1 MNHPKH
7 TEQAASEPNKR
18 IRTGILIGVI
28 ICAVLLLS
36 HIRAIMTGTVM
47 MLNALAVYE
56 IFRAAHM
63 LSERKLLW
71 AMLIASVVVSLLPL
85 PEYGK
90 VLTYVFPLS
99 ALIFAHIMRRC
110 GRCILDVPLRI
121 CGICI
126 PVMLLYKAIPSVR
139 NLEHGFFCL
148 LGAVLSGCIT
158 DIFAYI
164 TGKSIG
170 KHRLAPVLS
179 PKKTVE
185 GSVGGIAGTV
195 VVLLILGV
203 VLEQADVLQVNFFAL
218 TLYAVTSSIV
228 GQFGD
233 LSMSAVKRCLG
244 VKDYGTLFP
253 GHGGVLDRFDSLL
266 FIAPFTCLF
275 CRHIGPFFL

>member
-1 MNHPKH
+1 MS
-7 TEQAASEPNKR
+7 TSSGEPNKR
-18 IRTGILIGVI
+18 IHTGILIGVL

-36 HIRAIMTGTVM
+36 HIPAILTGTVVI
-47 MLNALAVYE
+47 LNALAVFE
-56 IFRAAHM
+56 MFQAAHM
-63 LSERKLLW
+63 LSERKLLLG
-71 AMLIASVVVSLLPL
+71 MLIASVVVSLLPV

-90 VLTYVFPLS
+90 VLAYVFPLS
-99 ALIFAHIMRRC
+99 VLVFAHIMRRC

-121 CGICI
+121 CGICSL
-126 PVMLLYKAIPSVR
+126 VLLMFKAIPSVR

-170 KHRLAPVLS
+170 KHKLCPVIS

-185 GSVGGIAGTV
+185 GSVGGIFGTV
-195 VVLLILGV
+195 AVLLLLGFA
-203 VLEQADVLQVNFFAL
+203 LEQANAVQVNFIAL
-218 TLYAVTSSIV
+218 TFYAVLSSIV

-244 VKDYGTLFP
+244 LKDYGTLFP
-253 GHGGVLDRFDSLL
+253 GHGGILDRFYSLL

>member
-1 MNHPKH
+1 MS
-7 TEQAASEPNKR
+7 ASSGEANKR

-28 ICAVLLLS
+28 ICGVLLLS
-36 HIRAIMTGTVM
+36 HVPAIMTGTVVI
-47 MLNALAVYE
+47 LNALAVFE
-56 IFRAAHM
+56 MFQAAHM
-63 LSERKLLW
+63 LSERKLLG
-71 AMLIASVVVSLLPL
+71 AMLIASVAVSLLPV

-90 VLTYVFPLS
+90 VLACVFPLS

-121 CGICI
+121 CGICSL
-126 PVMLLYKAIPSVR
+126 VLLMFKAIPSVR

-164 TGKSIG
+164 TGKTLG
-170 KHRLAPVLS
+170 KHKLCPVIS

-185 GSVGGIAGTV
+185 GSIGGIFGTV
-195 VVLLILGV
+195 AILLLLGFA
-203 VLEQADVLQVNFFAL
+203 LEQANVVQVNFIAL
-218 TLYAVTSSIV
+218 TFYAVLSSIV

>member
-1 MNHPKH
+1 MS
-7 TEQAASEPNKR
+7 TSSGESNKR

-28 ICAVLLLS
+28 ICAVLLFS
-36 HIRAIMTGTVM
+36 HIPAILTGTVVI
-47 MLNALAVYE
+47 LNALAVFE
-56 IFRAAHM
+56 IFQAAHM
-63 LSERKLLW
+63 LWERKLL
-71 AMLIASVVVSLLPL
+71 AGMLIASVVVSLLPV

-90 VLTYVFPLS
+90 VLAYVFPLS

-121 CGICI
+121 CGVCSQVI
-126 PVMLLYKAIPSVR
+126 LLFKAIPTVR

-164 TGKSIG
+164 TGKTLG
-170 KHRLAPVLS
+170 KHKLCPVIS

-185 GSVGGIAGTV
+185 GSIGGTFGTV
-195 VVLLILGV
+195 AVLLILGL
-203 VLEQADVLQVNFFAL
+203 VLENAEVLQVNFIKL

-253 GHGGVLDRFDSLL
+253 GHGGILDRFDSFLV
-266 FIAPFTCLF
+266 FAPFTCLF
-275 CRHIGPFFL
+275 CCHIGPFFL

>member
-1 MNHPKH
+1 MS
-7 TEQAASEPNKR
+7 ASSGEANKR
-18 IRTGILIGVI
+18 IRTGIFIGVI
-28 ICAVLLLS
+28 ICVVLMLS
-36 HIRAIMTGTVM
+36 HIPAIMTGTVVI
-47 MLNALAVYE
+47 LNALAVFE
-56 IFRAAHM
+56 IFQAAHM
-63 LSERKLLW
+63 LSERKLL
-71 AMLIASVVVSLLPL
+71 AGMMIASVVVSLLPA

-90 VLTYVFPLS
+90 VLAYVFPLS

-121 CGICI
+121 CGICSL
-126 PVMLLYKAIPSVR
+126 VLLMFKAIPSVR

-164 TGKSIG
+164 TGKTLG
-170 KHRLAPVLS
+170 KHKLCPVIS

-185 GSVGGIAGTV
+185 GSIGGIFGTV
-195 VVLLILGV
+195 AVLLLLGFA
-203 VLEQADVLQVNFFAL
+203 LEQANVVQVNFIAL
-218 TLYAVTSSIV
+218 TFYAVLSSVV

>member
-1 MNHPKH
+1 MS
-7 TEQAASEPNKR
+7 TLSGEPNKR

-36 HIRAIMTGTVM
+36 HIPAIMTGTVVI
-47 MLNALAVYE
+47 LNALAVFE
-56 IFRAAHM
+56 IFQAAHM
-63 LSERKLLW
+63 LSERKLL
-71 AMLIASVVVSLLPL
+71 AGMLIASVVVSLLPV

-90 VLTYVFPLS
+90 VLACVFPLS

-121 CGICI
+121 CGICSL
-126 PVMLLYKAIPSVR
+126 VLLMFKAIPSVR

-164 TGKSIG
+164 TGKTIG
-170 KHRLAPVLS
+170 KHKLCPVIS

-185 GSVGGIAGTV
+185 GSVGGVIGTV
-195 VVLLILGV
+195 VFLLSIGLM
-203 VLEQADVLQVNFFAL
+203 LEKADVLQVNFTKL

-253 GHGGVLDRFDSLL
+253 GHGGILDRFDSLL
-266 FIAPFTCLF
+266 FIAPFTCLL

>member
-1 MNHPKH
+1 MS
-7 TEQAASEPNKR
+7 TLSGEPNKR

-36 HIRAIMTGTVM
+36 HIPAIMTGTVVI
-47 MLNALAVYE
+47 LNALAVFE
-56 IFRAAHM
+56 IFQAAHM
-63 LSERKLLW
+63 LSERKLL
-71 AMLIASVVVSLLPL
+71 AGMLIASVVVSLLPV

-90 VLTYVFPLS
+90 VLACVFPLS

-121 CGICI
+121 CGICSL
-126 PVMLLYKAIPSVR
+126 VLLMFKAIPSVR

-164 TGKSIG
+164 TGKTIG
-170 KHRLAPVLS
+170 KHKLCPVIS

-185 GSVGGIAGTV
+185 GSVGGVIGTV
-195 VVLLILGV
+195 VFLLSIGLM
-203 VLEQADVLQVNFFAL
+203 LEKADVLQVNFTKL

-253 GHGGVLDRFDSLL
+253 GHGGILDRFDSLL

>member
-1 MNHPKH
+1 MS
-7 TEQAASEPNKR
+7 ASSGEANKR

-28 ICAVLLLS
+28 ICGVLLFS
-36 HIRAIMTGTVM
+36 HISAIMTGTVVI
-47 MLNALAVYE
+47 LNALAVYE
-56 IFRAAHM
+56 IFLAAHM

-71 AMLIASVVVSLLPL
+71 TMLITAVVVSLAPM

-90 VLTYVFPLS
+90 VLTFVFPLS

-110 GRCILDVPLRI
+110 GRCILDIPVRI

-126 PVMLLYKAIPSVR
+126 LVILLFKAIPSVR

-148 LGAVLSGCIT
+148 MFAVLSGCIT

-164 TGKSIG
+164 TGNSIG
-170 KHRLAPVLS
+170 KHKLCPVIS
-179 PKKTVE
+179 PNKTVE
-185 GSVGGIAGTV
+185 GSIGGIVGTV
-195 VVLLILGV
+195 AVLLLLGFA
-203 VLEQADVLQVNFFAL
+203 LEQANIVQVDFIAL
-218 TLYAVTSSIV
+218 TFYAVLSSIV

-244 VKDYGTLFP
+244 VKDYGNLFP
-253 GHGGVLDRFDSLL
+253 GHGGILDRFDSLL

-275 CRHIGPFFL
+275 CRHIGPYFL

>member
-1 MNHPKH
+1 MS
-7 TEQAASEPNKR
+7 TLSGEPNKR

-28 ICAVLLLS
+28 ICVVLLLS
-36 HIRAIMTGTVM
+36 HIPAIMTGTVVI
-47 MLNALAVYE
+47 LNALAVFE
-56 IFRAAHM
+56 IFQAAHM

-71 AMLIASVVVSLLPL
+71 AMVITSVVVSLLPI

-90 VLTYVFPLS
+90 MLTYVFPVS
-99 ALIFAHIMRRC
+99 AMIFAHIMRRC
-110 GRCILDVPLRI
+110 GRCILDVPVRI

-126 PVMLLYKAIPSVR
+126 LVTLLFKSISSVR
-139 NLEHGFFCL
+139 NLDHGFFCL
-148 LGAVLSGCIT
+148 LGTVLSGCIT

-164 TGKSIG
+164 IG
-170 KHRLAPVLS
+170 KTLGKHKLCPVIS

-185 GSVGGIAGTV
+185 GSIGGILGTV
-195 VVLLILGV
+195 AILLLLGFA
-203 VLEQADVLQVNFFAL
+203 LEQANAVQVNFIAL
-218 TLYAVTSSIV
+218 TFYAVLSSIV

-275 CRHIGPFFL
+275 CRHICPFFL

>member
-1 MNHPKH
+1 MS
-7 TEQAASEPNKR
+7 TLSGEPNKR

-28 ICAVLLLS
+28 ICVVLLLS
-36 HIRAIMTGTVM
+36 HIPAIMTGTVVI
-47 MLNALAVYE
+47 LNALAVFE
-56 IFRAAHM
+56 IFQAAHM

-71 AMLIASVVVSLLPL
+71 AMVITSVVVSLLPI

-90 VLTYVFPLS
+90 MLTYVFPVS
-99 ALIFAHIMRRC
+99 AMIFAHIMRRC
-110 GRCILDVPLRI
+110 GRCILDVPVRI

-126 PVMLLYKAIPSVR
+126 LVTLLFKSISSVR
-139 NLEHGFFCL
+139 NLDHGFFCL
-148 LGAVLSGCIT
+148 LGTVLSGCIT

-164 TGKSIG
+164 IG
-170 KHRLAPVLS
+170 KTLGKHKLCPVIS

-185 GSVGGIAGTV
+185 GSIGGILGTV
-195 VVLLILGV
+195 AILLLLGFA
-203 VLEQADVLQVNFFAL
+203 LEQANVVQVNFIAL
-218 TLYAVTSSIV
+218 TFYAVLSSIV

-275 CRHIGPFFL
+275 CRHICPFFL

>member
-1 MNHPKH
+1 MS
-7 TEQAASEPNKR
+7 TSSGESNKR

-36 HIRAIMTGTVM
+36 HIPAIMTGTVVI
-47 MLNALAVYE
+47 LNALAVFE
-56 IFRAAHM
+56 IFQAAHM
-63 LSERKLLW
+63 LSERKLL
-71 AMLIASVVVSLLPL
+71 AGMLIASVVVSLLPV

-90 VLTYVFPLS
+90 VLAYVFPLS

-121 CGICI
+121 CGICSL
-126 PVMLLYKAIPSVR
+126 VLLLFKAIPSVR
-139 NLEHGFFCL
+139 NLEQGFFCL

-164 TGKSIG
+164 TGKTLG
-170 KHRLAPVLS
+170 KHKLCPVIS

-185 GSVGGIAGTV
+185 GSIGGIFGTV
-195 VVLLILGV
+195 AILLLLGFA
-203 VLEQADVLQVNFFAL
+203 LEQANVVQVNFIAL
-218 TLYAVTSSIV
+218 TFYAVLSSIV

>member
-1 MNHPKH
+1 MS
-7 TEQAASEPNKR
+7 TTSSEANKR
-18 IRTGILIGVI
+18 IRTGILIGVLL
-28 ICAVLLLS
+28 CAVILLS
-36 HIRAIMTGTVM
+36 HISVVMTCTVAV
-47 MLNALAVYE
+47 LNILAVYE
-56 IFRAAHM
+56 IFQAAHM

-71 AMLIASVVVSLLPL
+71 AMLITSVMISLLPI

-90 VLTYVFPLS
+90 VLTVVFPLS
-99 ALIFAHIMRRC
+99 ALLFAYIMRRC
-110 GRCILDVPLRI
+110 GRCILDVPVRV

-126 PVMLLYKAIPSVR
+126 LVLLLFKAIPSVR
-139 NLEHGFFCL
+139 NLERGFFCL
-148 LGAVLSGCIT
+148 LFAVLSGCIT

-170 KHRLAPVLS
+170 KHKLCPLIS

-185 GSVGGIAGTV
+185 GSIGGIVGTV
-195 VVLLILGV
+195 AVLLILGL
-203 VLEQADVLQVNFFAL
+203 VLEKAEVLQVNFFAL
-218 TLYAVTSSIV
+218 TSYAFLSSIV

-253 GHGGVLDRFDSLL
+253 GHGGILDRFDSLL

-275 CRHIGPFFL
+275 CCHIGPFFL

>member
-1 MNHPKH
+1 MS
-7 TEQAASEPNKR
+7 TLSEEPNKR

-36 HIRAIMTGTVM
+36 HIPAIMTGTVVI
-47 MLNALAVYE
+47 LNALAVFE
-56 IFRAAHM
+56 IFQAAHM

-71 AMLIASVVVSLLPL
+71 TMLIVSVIVYLLPI
-85 PEYGK
+85 PEYEK
-90 VLTYVFPLS
+90 VLSYVFPLS

-110 GRCILDVPLRI
+110 GRCILDVPVRI

-126 PVMLLYKAIPSVR
+126 LVILLFKAIPSVR

-148 LGAVLSGCIT
+148 LFAVLSGCIT

-170 KHRLAPVLS
+170 KHKLCPVIS

-185 GSVGGIAGTV
+185 GSVGGIVGTV
-195 VVLLILGV
+195 AVLLLLGFA
-203 VLEQADVLQVNFFAL
+203 LEQAHTVQVNFIAL
-218 TLYAVTSSIV
+218 TSYAVLSSV
-228 GQFGD
+228 VSQFGD

-244 VKDYGTLFP
+244 VKDYGNLFP

-266 FIAPFTCLF
+266 LIAPFTLLF

>member
-1 MNHPKH
+1 MSNSSG
-7 TEQAASEPNKR
+7 ESNKR

-36 HIRAIMTGTVM
+36 HIPAIMTGTVVI
-47 MLNALAVYE
+47 LNALAVFE
-56 IFRAAHM
+56 MFQAAHM
-63 LSERKLLW
+63 LSERKLLVG
-71 AMLIASVVVSLLPL
+71 MLIASVAVSLLPV

-90 VLTYVFPLS
+90 VLACVFPLS

-121 CGICI
+121 CGICSL
-126 PVMLLYKAIPSVR
+126 VFLMFKAIPSVR
-139 NLEHGFFCL
+139 NLEHGYFCL

-164 TGKSIG
+164 TGKTLG
-170 KHRLAPVLS
+170 KHKLCPVIS

-185 GSVGGIAGTV
+185 GSIGGIFGTV
-195 VVLLILGV
+195 AVLLLLGFA
-203 VLEQADVLQVNFFAL
+203 LEQANAVQVNFIAL
-218 TLYAVTSSIV
+218 TFYAVLSSIV

-244 VKDYGTLFP
+244 VKDYGNLFP

-266 FIAPFTCLF
+266 LIAPFTYLF
-275 CRHIGPFFL
+275 CCHIGPFFL

>member
-1 MNHPKH
+1 MS
-7 TEQAASEPNKR
+7 TLSGEPNKR

-36 HIRAIMTGTVM
+36 HIPAIMTGTVVI
-47 MLNALAVYE
+47 LNALAVFE
-56 IFRAAHM
+56 IFQAAHM
-63 LSERKLLW
+63 LSERKLL
-71 AMLIASVVVSLLPL
+71 AGMLIASVVVSLLPV

-90 VLTYVFPLS
+90 VLACVFPLS

-121 CGICI
+121 CGICSL
-126 PVMLLYKAIPSVR
+126 VLLMFKAIPSVR

-164 TGKSIG
+164 TGKTIG
-170 KHRLAPVLS
+170 KHKLCPVIS

-185 GSVGGIAGTV
+185 GSVGGVIGTV
-195 VVLLILGV
+195 VFLLSIGLM
-203 VLEQADVLQVNFFAL
+203 LEKADVLQVNFTKL

-253 GHGGVLDRFDSLL
+253 GHGGVLDRFDSILAVAPLVEALL
-266 FIAPFTCLF
+266 QIMPVIIL
-275 CRHIGPFFL
+275 

>member
-1 MNHPKH
+1 MS
-7 TEQAASEPNKR
+7 ASSGEANKR

-28 ICAVLLLS
+28 ICGVLLLS
-36 HIRAIMTGTVM
+36 HVPAIMTGTVVI
-47 MLNALAVYE
+47 LNALAVFE
-56 IFRAAHM
+56 MFQAAHM
-63 LSERKLLW
+63 LSERKLLG
-71 AMLIASVVVSLLPL
+71 AMLIASVAVSLLPV

-90 VLTYVFPLS
+90 VLACVFPLS

-121 CGICI
+121 CGICSL
-126 PVMLLYKAIPSVR
+126 VLLMFKAIPSVR

-164 TGKSIG
+164 TGKTLG
-170 KHRLAPVLS
+170 KHKLCPVIS

-185 GSVGGIAGTV
+185 GSIGGTFGTV
-195 VVLLILGV
+195 AVLLILGL
-203 VLEQADVLQVNFFAL
+203 VLENAEVLQVNFIKL

-253 GHGGVLDRFDSLL
+253 GHGGILDRFDSLL
-266 FIAPFTCLF
+266 FIAPSTCLF